1 MNLQQLRYL
10 VEVADGPSL
19 SAASRRLGISQPV
32 LSRAIRALE
41 HDLGVELV
49 ALDGRRLHVRDDAA
63 PVVEAARA
71 ALAAVEKVST
81 VADRLHAR
89 EVTIAASPSHQ
100 TMLTGRLPELTR
112 AAGTTVRLLTATD
125 TDDMAALL
133 RSGRAD
139 LGFGEAPLSPVADLT
154 VRHLGVLELV
164 LAVAA
169 ADLGSWPDAIRLGD
183 HSPLRIA
190 MLDVPERMEILE
202 KIVAN
207 AGGSLETVFAA
218 DDRIVLLKAVET
230 GVAPTVATRSLV
242 EGNPLLGFR
251 PFEPVLDY
259 PIAALVDPDRTSP
272 AAAAVL
278 DALAAVAWS

>member
-10 VEVADGPSL
+10 VEVANGPSL

-63 PVVEAARA
+63 PVVDAARA

-81 VADRLHAR
+81 VAGRLHAR

-125 TDDMAALL
+125 TDDMAALI

-139 LGFGEAPLSPVADLT
+139 LGFGEAPFAPVADLD
-154 VRHLGVLELV
+154 VHQLGVLELV

-169 ADLGSWPDAIRLGD
+169 DDLDGWPEVVRPGE

-190 MLDVPERMEILE
+190 MLDIPERMEVLE
-202 KIVAN
+202 KIMAN

-218 DDRIVLLKAVET
+218 ADRIVLLKAVET

-251 PFEPVLDY
+251 PFEPVIGY

-278 DALAAVAWS
+278 EALAAVDWS